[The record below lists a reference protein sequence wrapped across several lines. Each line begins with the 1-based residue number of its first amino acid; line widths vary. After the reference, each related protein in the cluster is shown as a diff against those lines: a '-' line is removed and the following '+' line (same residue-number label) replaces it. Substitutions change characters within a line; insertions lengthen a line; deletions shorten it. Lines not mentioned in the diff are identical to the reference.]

1 MTTINSL
8 SGGKTSSYIAVNYPA
23 DVELFSLVRTSD
35 IECKFPDDKVRQMV
49 SDRIGQEFI
58 GTLEQDAIIYTMLD
72 LEQFLGRKIT
82 WITGPT
88 FDEVIIQG
96 VKKNG
101 EAYKYLPNVMQR
113 FCTVEMKVNPI
124 KRWCHE
130 NTDLPVEMRLGFR
143 ANEVSRAAKM
153 IERRKDDGL
162 EWDKFSIS
170 KNENGRN
177 KWKELPYRLTRFPL
191 IDDRIFKDKIES
203 FWVGKPVRFAYM
215 NNCVGCFHRNEILL
229 KHMSDKEP
237 TKFNWFA
244 KQETDKARFKKEIS
258 YEAIKRHRLQ
268 FDLFDDDFNECD
280 SGYCGL

>member
-35 IECKFPDDKVRQMV
+35 VECKFPDDKVRQMV

-130 NTDLPVEMRLGFR
+130 NTELPVEMRLGFR
-143 ANEVSRAAKM
+143 ANEVSRAVKM
-153 IERRKDDGL
+153 IERRKEDGL
-162 EWDKFSIS
+162 EWDKFSVS

-203 FWVGKPVRFAYM
+203 FWIDKPVRFAYM

-229 KHMSDKEP
+229 KHMSEKEP
-237 TKFNWFA
+237 AKFNWFA

>member
-35 IECKFPDDKVRQMV
+35 VECKFPDDKVRQMV

-124 KRWCHE
+124 KRWCYE
-130 NTDLPVEMRLGFR
+130 NTELPVEMRLGFR

-153 IERRKDDGL
+153 IERRRDDGL
-162 EWDKFSIS
+162 EWDKFVIS